1 MNKFFLLICI
11 SVLTFGCSFAS
22 KPSLQGIRSNQN
34 LNRQNSNYQNYN
46 DYSSPNYKTNS
57 RAINSGSQNPEA
69 NSRLYRNPYN
79 FPNSYEQRG
88 VYEYDQYYVAP
99 MQYNNIE
106 PERKSVILNKY

>member
-1 MNKFFLLICI
+1 VNKFFLLICV
-11 SVLTFGCSFAS
+11 SVLNFGCSFDS
-22 KPSLQGIRSNQN
+22 KPPIQRIKGNEN

-57 RAINSGSQNPEA
+57 RIKNSGSQNLEA

-88 VYEYDQYYVAP
+88 VYDYDQYYVAP